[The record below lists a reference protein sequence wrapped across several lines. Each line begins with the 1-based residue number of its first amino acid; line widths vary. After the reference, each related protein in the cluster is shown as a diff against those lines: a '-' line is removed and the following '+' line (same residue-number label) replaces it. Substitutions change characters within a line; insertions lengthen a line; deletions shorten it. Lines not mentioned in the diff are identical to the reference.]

1 MVVPLDID
9 TLIQETYSTDVYGD
23 TAGVLDITL
32 NIVPEP
38 STALLLMI
46 GLGELSACNRRTR
59 V

>member
-1 MVVPLDID
+1 MY
-9 TLIQETYSTDVYGD
+9 TNVYGD